1 MEKIQNSTDK
11 KGLSTFILK
20 ILATIFMTIDH
31 IGYMIMNYYGEGA
44 INNVGYVFR
53 MFGRLALPIFIF
65 VLIEGLTH
73 TKNIKKYLLRLVIEA
88 IVIYIAMTAIQIIGD
103 GSFNFLYNGNI
114 FITLFILALF
124 YYFIFHSKYKF
135 LCCLPILYII
145 ASFGTKIIFVEGF
158 FTIREVKSFIYFNGL
173 FLQYDIIAPFI
184 FMVTLLGYKIYDN
197 RLKKILANDEKQISE
212 FKKSNQYQRSR
223 NSIVCII
230 IAFLTLVCYV
240 ITYLPFYENGLD
252 QLIDGALQSFMF
264 FSAIPIFFYNGRKGY
279 SNKVIKYAFY
289 LYYPLHIALIYLIF
303 VLITK

>member
-1 MEKIQNSTDK
+1 MKKISNFTDK
-11 KGLSTFILK
+11 KGLSSFVLK
-20 ILATIFMTIDH
+20 ILAAIFMTIDH
-31 IGYMIMNYYGEGA
+31 IGYMMMNYYGQGT
-44 INNVGYVFR
+44 INNIGYVFR

-65 VLIEGLTH
+65 VLLEGLSH
-73 TKNIKKYLLRLVIEA
+73 TKNIKKYLLRLGIEA
-88 IVIYIAMTAIQIIGD
+88 IVIYIAMTLIQVIGNGD
-103 GSFNFLYNGNI
+103 FNFVYNGNI
-114 FITLFILALF
+114 FITLFILAVF
-124 YYFIFHSKYKF
+124 YYFIFYTKYKF

-145 ASFGTKIIFVEGF
+145 ASFCTKLIFVEGF
-158 FTIREVKSFIYFNGL
+158 YTINEVKSFIYFNGL
-173 FLQYDIIAPFI
+173 FMQYDIIAPFL

-197 RLKKILANDEKQISE
+197 KLKKTLANDEEQIKEYKEST
-212 FKKSNQYQRSR
+212 QYQRSK

-264 FSAIPIFFYNGRKGY
+264 FSTIPIFFYNGRKGY
-279 SNKVIKYAFY
+279 SNKVIQYSFY